1 MIFLFYHYNYM
12 NIDFKK
18 IIISSVILL
27 AVDLIYLKNIGT
39 PVFGK
44 LVKNIQGSELKL
56 NILGA
61 FISYLFLILAIN
73 YFILIPKKKIFDAFI
88 LGLCIYAVFDGTNL
102 AIFKNYTIHASLI
115 DTLWG
120 GTLFAI
126 TTFLTYKIIKEK

>member
-1 MIFLFYHYNYM
+1 M

-61 FISYLFLILAIN
+61 FISYLFLILAI
-73 YFILIPKKKIFDAFI
+73 I
-88 LGLCIYAVFDGTNL
+88 
-102 AIFKNYTIHASLI
+102 
-115 DTLWG
+115 
-120 GTLFAI
+120 
-126 TTFLTYKIIKEK
+126 